1 MKLRFLDEGD
11 SALLAASFEFGMISV
26 SSFLRYGLTIDDD
39 GVAAAVVE

>member
-11 SALLAASFEFGMISV
+11 SALFGMISI

-39 GVAAAVVE
+39 DSVAAAVVE